1 VTTILDKI
9 VAVKWQ
15 EVAAARAR
23 RPLSELQSAVRDAPP
38 VRDFLGALAAN
49 GPVKLIAEIKKASPS
64 KGVIRADFRPLEIAE
79 IYAQNGASCLSV
91 LTDETFFQGHLQ
103 ILADVRQQ
111 VAIPVLRKDFI
122 LDPYQVYEARCA
134 GADAV
139 LLIAECLDDVQ
150 LRQLY
155 ETISSL
161 DMTALIEFHDP
172 CHLDRLLDLGAP
184 LIGINNRDLKTF
196 VTDLGLTLRLRPQIP
211 AERVVVGESGIRTAD
226 DVGKLR
232 DAGVQAMLVGETLMA
247 APDIGQAVR
256 SLLGSG
262 KST

>member
-1 VTTILDKI
+1 MTTILDKI

-15 EVAAARAR
+15 EVAAARAL

-38 VRDFLGALAAN
+38 VRDFLGALATT
-49 GPVKLIAEIKKASPS
+49 GPVKLIAEIKQASPS
-64 KGVIRADFRPLEIAE
+64 KGVIRADFRPLEIAAT
-79 IYAQNGASCLSV
+79 YAQHGAACLSV
-91 LTDETFFQGHLQ
+91 LTDETFFQGHLR
-103 ILADVRQQ
+103 ILSDVRQH

-139 LLIAECLDDVQ
+139 LLIAECLDDLQ
-150 LRQLY
+150 LRLLY

-161 DMTALIEFHDP
+161 GMTALIEFHDA

-196 VTDLGLTLRLRPQIP
+196 VTDLGLTLRLRPRIP
-211 AERVVVGESGIRTAD
+211 AERIVVGESGIRTAD
-226 DVGKLR
+226 DVRKLQE
-232 DAGVQAMLVGETLMA
+232 AGVQAMLVGETLMA
-247 APDIGQAVR
+247 ASDIGLAVR